1 MNRAAEL
8 FGTMVFNE
16 SVMKER
22 LPEDV
27 FEKVL
32 LAMNEGKR
40 LSNESAS
47 VVADAMKNW
56 AVEKAPPISPTGS
69 SP

>member
-27 FEKVL
+27 FDKVL
-32 LAMNEGKR
+32 LAMNNGT
-40 LSNESAS
+40 NPMPGPAP
-47 VVADAMKNW
+47 VAARSMW
-56 AVEKAPPISPTGS
+56 FMAEEF
-69 SP
+69 

>member
-27 FEKVL
+27 FDKVL
-32 LAMNEGKR
+32 LAMNNGKR
-40 LSNESAS
+40 LSNESAG
-47 VVADAMKNW
+47 VKKKMKL
-56 AVEKAPPISPTGS
+56 
-69 SP
+69 